1 METAV
6 LFLLIQITVMIIAV
20 KLELPTD
27 SMVSRD
33 ILNKFEIKD
42 DSLDLSEMI
51 EYYKNLEESTKW

>member
-51 EYYKNLEESTKW
+51 EYYKNLEESTK

>member
-33 ILNKFEIKD
+33 ILNKFEVKD

-51 EYYKNLEESTKW
+51 EYYKNLEESTK